1 MFIRKRVI
9 FVLAVLALVVALAS
23 ATSAGAAGPVINV
36 TTHETTP
43 VGPDNFCGIDGV
55 SYTTYT
61 DHLFTDA
68 SGNTIENNHNQTF
81 FTANG
86 KTIVAF
92 SSSTERTTTTDN
104 GDGTITV
111 TSTET
116 GQLLHFQI
124 LNGPIFQSTEPIRS
138 AGFLT
143 TTVVLDAVTG
153 DLISSTSS
161 FAGPHLFREG
171 VDVCGPVITY
181 LMDP

>member
-1 MFIRKRVI
+1 MT
-9 FVLAVLALVVALAS
+9 AVTAVALVAVFA
-23 ATSAGAAGPVINV
+23 AGANAAGPVINV

-43 VGPDNFCGIDGV
+43 VGPDNFCGIDGT
-55 SYTTYT
+55 SYTTFT

-68 SGNTIENNHNQTF
+68 SGNTIENNHTATF

-86 KTIVAF
+86 KTIVAR
-92 SSSTERTTTTDN
+92 SSSTERVTAIDN
-104 GDGTITV
+104 GDGTITF
-111 TSTET
+111 TDTET

-143 TTVVLDAVTG
+143 TTNVLDATTG
-153 DLISSTSS
+153 DVISSTST
-161 FAGPHLFREG
+161 FHGPHLFREG
-171 VDVCGPVITY
+171 VDVCGPVIAY